1 VSQLFLRADE
11 LSNVIYDVKLFIREW
26 KVLFAVDGEMD
37 SEQLS
42 DFLEIEN
49 EEVNKALQK
58 LHELRLIKALSV
70 EGVDDKEE
78 ITSEE
83 TKTDI
88 SDLIDTVTTDQE
100 IEDIKEEAS
109 ELAVE
114 LEHEVEKEEED
125 IDLSDEAIIE
135 EEVEAT
141 EEDEFELPIED
152 MEEQVE
158 PNDELLE
165 FPKAEEISDDL
176 EDKLDLKES
185 EQKAGEDQEDLDDL
199 INDLL
204 QEEDEEKVEDEVE
217 SPPETLDEK
226 EEKTETETI
235 SDEAVIS
242 EKEEDFDLGEIFET
256 DLDETEQSLD
266 DMFDSIET
274 EEEEVDLQEGTGE
287 VLPPKS
293 EEAQK
298 IILVVDDSVVIR
310 KMVEIALENENYN
323 IVSVATGKDALAF
336 LDENEPNMVILDIM
350 LPDVNGLDVL
360 KAIRAS
366 KDIPVVMLSAKDT
379 PRETSKAKELGA
391 DDFIP
396 KPFKD
401 EELISKIH
409 ELIGE

>member
-37 SEQLS
+37 NNQLS
-42 DFLEIEN
+42 DFLEIEKDK
-49 EEVNKALQK
+49 VNKALQK
-58 LHELRLIKALSV
+58 LQELRLIKALSV
-70 EGVDDKEE
+70 EGEEEKEK

-83 TKTDI
+83 IKTDI
-88 SDLIDTVTTDQE
+88 GDLLDTVTTDQE
-100 IEDIKEEAS
+100 IDDIEEEAS
-109 ELAVE
+109 ELE
-114 LEHEVEKEEED
+114 IEPEHEVEKGEED
-125 IDLSDEAIIE
+125 IDLSDESMIE
-135 EEVEAT
+135 EE
-141 EEDEFELPIED
+141 EEVSEEESEFELPLED
-152 MEEQVE
+152 MEEQVK
-158 PNDELLE
+158 PDDELLE
-165 FPKAEEISDDL
+165 FPNTEDISEDL

-185 EQKAGEDQEDLDDL
+185 DQKTGEGQEDLDDL

-204 QEEDEEKVEDEVE
+204 QEEEEEKVKDKVE
-217 SPPETLDEK
+217 PPPETLEK
-226 EEKTETETI
+226 EEKIETEAI

-266 DMFDSIET
+266 EMFDSIET
-274 EEEEVDLQEGTGE
+274 VEEEVDVQEGTGE

-293 EEAQK
+293 EEVQK

-310 KMVEIALENENYN
+310 KMVEIALENENYK

-366 KDIPVVMLSAKDT
+366 KDFPVVMLSAKDT
-379 PRETSKAKELGA
+379 PREISKAKELGA